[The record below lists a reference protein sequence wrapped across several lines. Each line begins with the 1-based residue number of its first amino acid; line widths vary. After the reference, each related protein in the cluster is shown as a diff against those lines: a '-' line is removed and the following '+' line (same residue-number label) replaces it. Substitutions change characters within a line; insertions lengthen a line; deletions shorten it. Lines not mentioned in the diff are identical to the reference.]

1 MGNLTT
7 KGIQGLKGT
16 GRSYRVRDRDRSGL
30 AVQVSAKGTK
40 TLVMVYRD
48 REGGKERVLRL
59 GAYPTVSLKE
69 ARAAVNVYRE
79 WLADGIDP
87 KAELE
92 RQRGEREHREREEKR
107 RRQEEEALG
116 TVANLFDSYV
126 ARMEAMGRRSAAEV
140 RYSLN
145 RDALPLLGPTT
156 HAKDIG
162 PNEIVSVLRRVVERG
177 ALVYANRLRSY
188 LHAAFAF
195 GFQVDHD
202 PAHTGDVRFAI
213 PQNPVAGVGQTT
225 AAREGRRANIDG

>member
-1 MGNLTT
+1 
-7 KGIQGLKGT
+7 
-16 GRSYRVRDRDRSGL
+16 
-30 AVQVSAKGTK
+30 
-40 TLVMVYRD
+40 MVYRD

-145 RDALPLLGPTT
+145 RDALPLLGRRLTLKTLAPTRLCPYSAGWWNAAPWCT
-156 HAKDIG
+156 QIG
-162 PNEIVSVLRRVVERG
+162 SGRICTQL
-177 ALVYANRLRSY
+177 LRS
-188 LHAAFAF
+188 
-195 GFQVDHD
+195 GS
-202 PAHTGDVRFAI
+202 R
-213 PQNPVAGVGQTT
+213 
-225 AAREGRRANIDG
+225 